1 MYMGKSKKN
10 RTKDKRSS
18 AYYDDA
24 VSKKSKTRNKKGK
37 NHQSGG
43 YDREFIDWDAL

>member
-18 AYYDDA
+18 AYYDDT
-24 VSKKSKTRNKKGK
+24 VSKKSKNGNKKG
-37 NHQSGG
+37 NSHQSGG
-43 YDREFIDWDAL
+43 YERQFTDWDSL